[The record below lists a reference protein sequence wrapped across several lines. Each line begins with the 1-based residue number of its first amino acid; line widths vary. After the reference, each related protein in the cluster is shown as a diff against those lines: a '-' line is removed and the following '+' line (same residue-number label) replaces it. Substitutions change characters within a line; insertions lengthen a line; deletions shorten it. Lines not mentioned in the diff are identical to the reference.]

1 MDDTYELNLKN
12 LAGWIAS
19 SVLIFGAVI
28 PYIPQYK
35 EIKRKEDA
43 EGFSLYVCL
52 TLLIANTLRILF
64 WFGKHYELPLLLQ
77 SILMIL
83 TMFVMI
89 KLCIN
94 VQNRTQII
102 KAKERVLTG
111 EYILILQIYIN
122 TNIPVFIGG
131 AFLYF
136 TDLDARFFWKW
147 TDFKS
152 YLGFMVL
159 FAGTGGV
166 ITYLFLDI
174 PIFIEIIGFLAVLIE
189 AMLGVPQFLRN
200 SSNKSTVG
208 MSIAMVA
215 MWTVGDIFKT
225 CYFIL
230 RETPVQFQVCGA
242 VQVTIDV
249 AILAQVYLYK
259 TNNNVHTRAPTR
271 SD

>member
-1 MDDTYELNLKN
+1 MLKHVTMDDTYELNLKN
-12 LAGWIAS
+12 VVGWVAS
-19 SVLIFGAVI
+19 SALIFGAVI
-28 PYIPQYK
+28 PYVPQYK

-77 SILMIL
+77 SLLMIVA
-83 TMFVMI
+83 MFVMI

-102 KAKERVLTG
+102 KSKERVL
-111 EYILILQIYIN
+111 
-122 TNIPVFIGG
+122 
-131 AFLYF
+131 

-152 YLGFMVL
+152 YLGFMIL
-159 FAGTGGV
+159 FASIGGLL
-166 ITYLFLDI
+166 TYLFMDI
-174 PIFIEIIGFLAVLIE
+174 PMFIEVVGFLAVLIE

-225 CYFIL
+225 CYFVL
-230 RETPVQFQVCGA
+230 RHTPVQFQVCGA
-242 VQVTIDV
+242 LQVTIDI

-259 TNNNVHTRAPTR
+259 TNNNVHTRAPIR

>member
-1 MDDTYELNLKN
+1 MDGTYELNLKN
-12 LAGWIAS
+12 ITNCVAS
-19 SVLIFGAVI
+19 GAMIFGAIV
-28 PYIPQYK
+28 PYVPQYK

-52 TLLIANTLRILF
+52 TLLVANTLRILF

-77 SILMIL
+77 SMLMIVA
-83 TMFVMI
+83 MFVMI

-102 KAKERVLTG
+102 KVKERVL
-111 EYILILQIYIN
+111 
-122 TNIPVFIGG
+122 
-131 AFLYF
+131 

-152 YLGFMVL
+152 YLGFMIL
-159 FAGTGGV
+159 FAS
-166 ITYLFLDI
+166 IAL
-174 PIFIEIIGFLAVLIE
+174 LIE

-200 SSNKSTVG
+200 SANKSTVG

-225 CYFIL
+225 CYFVL
-230 RETPVQFQVCGA
+230 RDTPIQFQVCGA
-242 VQVTIDV
+242 LQVTIDI

-259 TNNNVHTRAPTR
+259 TNNSVHTRAPTR
-271 SD
+271 AD

>member
-1 MDDTYELNLKN
+1 MNDTYELNVTN

-19 SVLIFGAVI
+19 GALIFGAVV
-28 PYIPQYK
+28 PYVPQYK

-102 KAKERVLTG
+102 KSKERVLTA
-111 EYILILQIYIN
+111 QF
-122 TNIPVFIGG
+122 VCF
-131 AFLYF
+131 A
-136 TDLDARFFWKW
+136 DLDARFFWKW

-152 YLGFMVL
+152 YLGFMIL
-159 FAGTGGV
+159 FTSIGGV

-200 SSNKSTVG
+200 SRNKSTVG
-208 MSIAMVA
+208 MSHGGDVDCGRYLQNVLFCFKGYAC
-215 MWTVGDIFKT
+215 TVSGVRCCSSHD
-225 CYFIL
+225 
-230 RETPVQFQVCGA
+230 
-242 VQVTIDV
+242 
-249 AILAQVYLYK
+249 
-259 TNNNVHTRAPTR
+259 
-271 SD
+271 

>member
-1 MDDTYELNLKN
+1 MDDTYELNLTN
-12 LAGWIAS
+12 VAGWIAS
-19 SVLIFGAVI
+19 GAMIFGAVV
-28 PYIPQYK
+28 PYVPQYK

-64 WFGKHYELPLLLQ
+64 WFGKHYEFPLLLQ

-83 TMFVMI
+83 AMFVMI

-102 KAKERVLTG
+102 KSKERVLTARF
-111 EYILILQIYIN
+111 
-122 TNIPVFIGG
+122 V
-131 AFLYF
+131 YF

-147 TDFKS
+147 TDFRS
-152 YLGFMVL
+152 YLGFMLL
-159 FAGTGGV
+159 FAGVGGV
-166 ITYLFLDI
+166 MTYLFLDI
-174 PIFIEIIGFLAVLIE
+174 PIFIEILGFLAVLIE
-189 AMLGVPQFLRN
+189 AMLGIPQFLRN
-200 SSNKSTVG
+200 STNKSTVG

-215 MWTVGDIFKT
+215 MWTMGDIFKT
-225 CYFIL
+225 CYFVL
-230 RETPVQFQVCGA
+230 RDTPVQFQVCGA
-242 VQVTIDV
+242 IQVTIDI

-259 TNNNVHTRAPTR
+259 TSGIVHTRAPTR

>member
-19 SVLIFGAVI
+19 CALVFGAVV
-28 PYIPQYK
+28 PYVPQYK

-83 TMFVMI
+83 AMFVMI

-102 KAKERVLTG
+102 KAKDRVLT
-111 EYILILQIYIN
+111 
-122 TNIPVFIGG
+122 GG

-136 TDLDARFFWKW
+136 ADLDARFFWKW

-159 FAGTGGV
+159 FAGIGGV

-215 MWTVGDIFKT
+215 MWTIGDIFKT

-230 RETPVQFQVCGA
+230 RDTPVQFQVCGA